1 MAGRAPLVQTRP
13 EPHDRARGL
22 VSSRSSGRRVR
33 SETILPPPSLRD
45 VVATFWIGEWDLPE
59 EEPHETELL
68 GDPCMH
74 VVIEDGETRREGR
87 VVGVWTHLWRRRL
100 EVRGKVVG
108 VKIRAG
114 AAKAFFDE
122 PASHYTDA
130 ITPLEDVFG
139 PSTRRLE
146 QLVRGAPDD
155 STAIGHMSAWLVS
168 RRRPRDREDTSLAVA
183 LVERITNDLG
193 ITKVEHLEVA
203 SGLHRRVLERLFAEH
218 VGAPPKH
225 VIRRHRLQ
233 EVALRL
239 ERGEAPS
246 LADLAAELGYTDQSH
261 LTRDFKS
268 VVGKSPREFG
278 LKVHE

>member
-1 MAGRAPLVQTRP
+1 M
-13 EPHDRARGL
+13 
-22 VSSRSSGRRVR
+22 
-33 SETILPPPSLRD
+33 
-45 VVATFWIGEWDLPE
+45 VATFWVGAWDLPE
-59 EEPHETELL
+59 EAPHKTELL

-74 VVIEDGETRREGR
+74 VVIEDGTARRESR

-100 EVRGKVVG
+100 EGRGRVVG

-130 ITPLEDVFG
+130 IVPLEDVFG
-139 PSTRRLE
+139 PATGHLE
-146 QLVRGAPDD
+146 RAVRASPDD
-155 STAIGHMSAWLVS
+155 CSAVGYLSAWLLS
-168 RRRPRDREDTSLAVA
+168 KRRPGGREDTSLAVA

-193 ITKVEHLEVA
+193 ITKVEHLEAA
-203 SGLHRRVLERLFAEH
+203 SGLHRRPLERLFAEH

-225 VIRRHRLQ
+225 VIRRRRLQ
-233 EVALRL
+233 EVALRI

-246 LADLAAELGYTDQSH
+246 LADLAAELGYADHAH
-261 LTRDFKS
+261 LSRDFRS

-278 LKVHE
+278 ITVHE